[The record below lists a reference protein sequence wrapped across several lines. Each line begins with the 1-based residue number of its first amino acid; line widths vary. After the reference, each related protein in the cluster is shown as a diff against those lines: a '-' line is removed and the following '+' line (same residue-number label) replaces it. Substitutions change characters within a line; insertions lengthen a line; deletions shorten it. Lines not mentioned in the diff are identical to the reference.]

1 MAVSEFGIAHRCWLT
16 PVIVKLQPSGAFFG
30 VTVKRQGIIVKSEP
44 LANSTC
50 LREHRELLFHR
61 DFADLISE
69 LHSFLLG
76 SGRNGLSKIR
86 GRLQYLRR
94 SVSASGFR
102 RFADVSILATHAPCK
117 TLPPAPRQ
125 LS

>member
-76 SGRNGLSKIR
+76 IQEGMVYRKSEDGFNICVGQFQRRASVA
-86 GRLQYLRR
+86 LQMFPY
-94 SVSASGFR
+94 
-102 RFADVSILATHAPCK
+102 
-117 TLPPAPRQ
+117 
-125 LS
+125 